1 MRFKT
6 WVGYLLFSMLSC
18 GLRAESGLNGV
29 AVYSELGNELFI
41 AALYSE
47 QTGTNAQELINGSY
61 PKRIELKVLSRAG
74 VTERQFN
81 RLWRESIAIN
91 NDQNLLTAQAENM
104 VYFEALFRDRLETND
119 HVVIDFV
126 PARGV
131 SISLNTVEL
140 GHIEDDAFFGLL
152 LRSWIGLVPSSTQFR
167 DNLLSVTLV
176 DAALVNRYTQMYPRN
191 ARINA
196 VKQWRQASQPEMADE
211 TAIESTPVVIPVV
224 NPVPATVA
232 TKDAAKLASTPKSS
246 SPKPLPVAAPVAI
259 VKNDSSSL
267 AVSSARSMDTNKSEP
282 DIQQASAVID
292 TQAQQNTLRA
302 QVLLAKQFYMADVF
316 KKIYSQVSYPKR
328 AQELQQTGT
337 VRVTVVIDAL
347 GKLKS
352 VIPGEASP
360 FMLLNK
366 AALAAVKR
374 AAPFA
379 PLPSGFDVTE
389 MEFSVPITFSLQG
402 F

>member
-6 WVGYLLFSMLSC
+6 WVGYLLLSMLSC

-211 TAIESTPVVIPVV
+211 TAIESTPVVIPV
-224 NPVPATVA
+224 PASVA
-232 TKDAAKLASTPKSS
+232 TKDAAKLATTPKSS

-267 AVSSARSMDTNKSEP
+267 AASSARSMDTNKSEP